1 MTKIR
6 FHEDPYCW
14 QFEAEV
20 IKAGDNF
27 IVLNETYFY
36 PEGGGQAGDQGQIGP
51 DKVLDTKEMEGE
63 VRHFTEFTPSVSVE
77 QKVKC
82 VLDWNARF
90 NTMRLHSL
98 AHMIYLAFSAVAG
111 KSKVIGSAVTKEK
124 CRVDLAYFSE
134 TNLESIT
141 EIVRKM
147 VQEGLAIKTWED
159 NKKPGFRW
167 WQIEGYLPIPCGG
180 THIRNTTEI
189 GQFALSLKSLGKQ
202 GVRLYGTL
210 D

>member
-1 MTKIR
+1 MTKTR

-14 QFEAEV
+14 QFMAEV
-20 IKAGDNF
+20 IKTGDNF

-36 PEGGGQAGDQGQIGP
+36 PEGGGQTGDQGQIGP
-51 DKVLDTKEMEGE
+51 DKILNTKEVDGE
-63 VRHFTEFTPSVSVE
+63 VKHFTESTSSVSAGQEVNCE
-77 QKVKC
+77 
-82 VLDWNARF
+82 LDWNTRF

-98 AHMIYLAFSAVAG
+98 AHMIYLAFLAVAG
-111 KSKVIGSAVTKEK
+111 KAKVIGSTATKEK
-124 CRVDLAYFSE
+124 CRVDLAYFGE
-134 TNLESIT
+134 INLERIT

-147 VQEGLAIKTWED
+147 IQDGLEIKTWED
-159 NKKPGFRW
+159 DKKPGFRW
-167 WQIEGYLPIPCGG
+167 WQIKGYQPIPCGG

-202 GVRLYGTL
+202 GIRLYGTL